1 MTMIDIDSAAFA
13 AACVL
18 LIGRH
23 LWVERG
29 VTRDPATMAARRQW
43 VSHLLRGPGMEI
55 LAVQTLRNSIMASTI
70 MASTSALGLM
80 GLLSLGHL
88 RTLPAPEALA
98 TANIRL
104 ALPVLMLAVC
114 LVLFSQAVR
123 LYHRCGFLMAL
134 TGDAGRELGAGARAV
149 AELEGAS
156 RLYRHGWRT
165 FYLAMAAGA
174 WLVSGVLALGVAAAL
189 VGADL
194 VARAE

>member
-1 MTMIDIDSAAFA
+1 MNMVDPDSAAVA
-13 AACVL
+13 AAFLL

-23 LWVERG
+23 LWVERR
-29 VTRDPATMAARRQW
+29 VARDPATMEARRRW
-43 VSHLLRGPGMEI
+43 VSHLLRAPGMEI
-55 LAVQTLRNSIMASTI
+55 LAVQTLRNSIMASTV

-88 RTLPAPEALA
+88 RSTPALDGLA
-98 TANIRL
+98 SANLRL
-104 ALPVLMLAVC
+104 ALPVLMLAIC

-123 LYHRCGFLMAL
+123 LYHRCGYLMAL
-134 TGDAGRELGAGARAV
+134 TGEAGGEVDAGARA
-149 AELEGAS
+149 AIELQGAS
-156 RLYRHGWRT
+156 QLYRHGWRT

-174 WLVSGVLALGVAAAL
+174 WLVSGMLALGVAVAL